1 MQIRKESFQGWQ
13 LNLSDE
19 KFVFPDFA
27 KEQADTI
34 LSEWPKVFPKED
46 TWVQQELGVPSLIC
60 RLDCIIDRDELK
72 IFEIEERP
80 AGIGVTANMNPDFSL
95 RLKAVMRSWPEFSAV
110 ISPDRKA
117 GDDCLWIPK
126 VSMKDALSSDGLLL
140 IRAEPDQHEFH
151 SLQNRSISSFL
162 EKGNKS
168 YGLALGLWKEVC
180 LDDFDNLPW
189 DDGFCL
195 KPIQNSKCRDVE
207 IWHPIHSKKKSNIG
221 GCSTR
226 TRIKKTL
233 ERNGTMY
240 LQDMLES
247 TDSLIDGFKMIF
259 RVFFGYSINK
269 GEFEFLGGVWNARPN
284 LKIHGAPDTI
294 MGPVM

>member
-1 MQIRKESFQGWQ
+1 MDIREEVFQGWK

-19 KFVFPDFA
+19 HIVFPDFA
-27 KEQADTI
+27 KEQADAI
-34 LSEWPKVFPKED
+34 LSEWPKAFPKEN
-46 TWVQQELGVPSLIC
+46 TWVQQELGIPSLIC
-60 RLDCIIDRDELK
+60 RLDCIIDGDKLK

-80 AGIGVTANMNPDFSL
+80 AGIGVTISMNPDFSL
-95 RLKAVMRSWPEFSAV
+95 RLKDVMKNWPEFSAV
-110 ISPDRKA
+110 IAHDRKA

-126 VSMKDALSSDGLLL
+126 ISLEDALGSDGLLL
-140 IRAEPDQHEFH
+140 LRAEPHQHEFH
-151 SLQNRSISSFL
+151 SLQGRSVSSFL

-168 YGLALGLWKEVC
+168 YGLALGLWNEISIE
-180 LDDFDNLPW
+180 DFDSLPW
-189 DDGFCL
+189 DSGFCL

-207 IWHPIHSKKKSNIG
+207 IWHPVHSKKNSGIG
-221 GCSTR
+221 GCSTK

-233 ERNGTMY
+233 ERNKTMY

-247 TDSLIDGFKMIF
+247 TDSLISGFKMIF
-259 RVFFGYSINK
+259 RVFFGYSVIK
-269 GEFEFLGGVWNARPN
+269 GEFEFLGGVWNARQN